1 MIWFLSRVVAALCFC
16 RKKSHVNLGR
26 VGRIA
31 VAFAALSA
39 FWSIEA
45 TGQTITDA
53 QILEGKDGVSL
64 LRVTVSNPTD
74 EARPLSSLT
83 FDASHPKRNKKVKC
97 YKADKAHDLVL
108 RWEKQNTS
116 DKLTAETTLKG
127 VEVPVKIHYRSM
139 GACSDYHMS
148 AVVPLS
154 DSIAANTSKI
164 VSLRLKELPE
174 IRTSS
179 KPVGRIV
186 SWPQK
191 TVSIYNKDGKLV
203 DERRITEKLSR

>member
-1 MIWFLSRVVAALCFC
+1 MIWFLSRVVAALCFSE
-16 RKKSHVNLGR
+16 KKSHVNLGR

-39 FWSIEA
+39 FSSIEA

-83 FDASHPKRNKKVKC
+83 FAASHPKRNKKVKC
-97 YKADKAHDLVL
+97 YKADKAQDLVL
-108 RWEKQNTS
+108 RWEKQRTS
-116 DKLTAETTLKG
+116 DKLTAETTLEG
-127 VEVPVKIHYRSM
+127 VEVPVKIHYRAR
-139 GACSDYHMS
+139 GACSNYHMS

-154 DSIAANTSKI
+154 ESIAANTSKI

-191 TVSIYNKDGKLV
+191 TVSIYNKDSKLV